1 MISTEGEPPEHVH
14 QPHII
19 INQNGLPKRAYKG
32 FDQVNGDVR
41 LDVYPKGKPLS
52 RYIPVSESDPRQSFD
67 LLVDIEKDLYPNDK
81 LNVNTSICRT
91 RLHFSSG
98 ELYTSVHF
106 TNVKFAD
113 AQTGQSMGFWMNVW
127 CQMQT
132 IVGDGTG
139 SDVTI
144 TYNPRLKQ
152 DGPAFISLGH
162 ELIHADDAAHGRM
175 DPEEV
180 DGVRNYE
187 RQAIG
192 LAPYEGKEFTENKMR
207 NELSIPARLRY

>member
-1 MISTEGEPPEHVH
+1 
-14 QPHII
+14 
-19 INQNGLPKRAYKG
+19 
-32 FDQVNGDVR
+32 
-41 LDVYPKGKPLS
+41 
-52 RYIPVSESDPRQSFD
+52 
-67 LLVDIEKDLYPNDK
+67 
-81 LNVNTSICRT
+81 
-91 RLHFSSG
+91 
-98 ELYTSVHF
+98 
-106 TNVKFAD
+106 
-113 AQTGQSMGFWMNVW
+113 MGFWMNVW

-152 DGPAFISLGH
+152 DAPAFISLGH

-175 DPEEV
+175 DPEEF